1 MDQEPGRGWGVVAG
15 LAMAAMVFSVL
26 SPGLLIFLPLS
37 LMLLAL
43 PPRRPGLVLL
53 GAILAGSAFAGP
65 ARDAL
70 WYFERGW
77 ALVLGAWFVFF
88 VVAWPSARF
97 ISRALAA
104 LAAAAA
110 SAALV
115 LARLPGGWRN
125 LDWTLSRRVRDAAAD
140 AATVWA
146 GAANLGDWA
155 AQVAGSLYRV
165 AEVQVMIQ
173 PALAALASM
182 AALGVAWWAYRRL
195 TVRDRAPLGSLREF
209 RFRDDLIWVLI
220 AGILLVVLP
229 LGDSAVRAGSN
240 LLAFMGALYMLRGV
254 AVLLVLL
261 GVHGAGGAIA
271 AGVALFLLYPV
282 VLTASVVLG
291 VTDTWFDLRAR
302 RSAVR
307 PGS

>member
-1 MDQEPGRGWGVVAG
+1 M
-15 LAMAAMVFSVL
+15 
-26 SPGLLIFLPLS
+26 
-37 LMLLAL
+37 
-43 PPRRPGLVLL
+43 
-53 GAILAGSAFAGP
+53 
-65 ARDAL
+65 
-70 WYFERGW
+70 
-77 ALVLGAWFVFF
+77 
-88 VVAWPSARF
+88 PS
-97 ISRALAA
+97 
-104 LAAAAA
+104 
-110 SAALV
+110 
-115 LARLPGGWRN
+115 GWRN

-140 AATVWA
+140 AASVWA
-146 GAANLGDWA
+146 GATSLGDWA

-165 AEVQVMIQ
+165 AEIQVIIQ

-195 TVRDRAPLGSLREF
+195 SVRDRAPLGSLREF

-220 AGILLVVLP
+220 VGILLVVLP
-229 LGDSAVRAGSN
+229 LGESAVRAGSN

-261 GVHGAGGAIA
+261 GVHGAGGAIVA
-271 AGVALFLLYPV
+271 AVALFLLYPV